1 MSIVAICLLLFA
13 VYIDAKALI
22 WFTIGALLVNTTVRM
37 FVNKDNGQ
45 KK

>member
-1 MSIVAICLLLFA
+1 MSIIAIVLFLFA

-22 WFTIGALLVNTTVRM
+22 WLAIGALLVNGTVKL
-37 FVNKDNGQ
+37 FVNKDNNG